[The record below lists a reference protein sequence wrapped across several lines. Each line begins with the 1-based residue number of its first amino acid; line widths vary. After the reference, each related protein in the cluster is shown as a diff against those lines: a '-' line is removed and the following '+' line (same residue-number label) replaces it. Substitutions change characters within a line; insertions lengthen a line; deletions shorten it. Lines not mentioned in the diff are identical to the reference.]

1 MGYLQSINSIAYNVL
16 TKNPDIPDFHLMVGT
31 AECLDSMPLLIQ
43 QAKIPKGVA
52 KQLQTYE
59 TMSNEDIENAIADNM
74 LEINDFNGNTAVL
87 AGLIGGVR

>member
-1 MGYLQSINSIAYNVL
+1 MKMMKHI
-16 TKNPDIPDFHLMVGT
+16 F
-31 AECLDSMPLLIQ
+31 
-43 QAKIPKGVA
+43 A